1 MIKNLISFPVF
12 SLLIL
17 MLSCTTSQETHQ
29 TAAAEAIS
37 EEPQAVAIV
46 DTESPDDRISP
57 EVQEQHIQY
66 IEAWEKT
73 FKEREKTG
81 QIASFPI
88 NLKGLINA
96 EAFFFEGK
104 IQMVSW
110 NDPAAG
116 INALR
121 SWIFE
126 GERAK
131 FSKIFDHGN
140 NWYRYNYSFIDIDL
154 GCIPYINMGELPKS
168 RAGLISLDQKIVE
181 FSCDNIS
188 QYTAHK
194 LYHAAVLQ
202 HGMKEIFYEGK
213 IADNTGLHL
222 RWEKIGEKIRGSYYN
237 SDETD
242 EVDLA
247 GYQLGDSIHL
257 YEFQGE
263 DTTGK
268 WEGILAEDKSIS
280 GSWTNFKDGKKS
292 PFSLQR
298 SRVYTAANGEKT
310 YQAIYTPPDFESS
323 YLLIDDTEIPFEEV
337 EYLKEHYGFTSTSVV
352 LRGDNDY
359 RAIYDYFEYAM
370 TNTLVPES
378 ITRDEGFP
386 DPEFNYFYFINLHQP
401 DFVSEKERNDGY
413 YSDLTDGFQK
423 KNRMMAYLIKHI
435 DRSPRSLEKLFSW
448 YESSIYEALPDHLYE
463 KMRLGAYFDE
473 LLSSYDSI
481 QTYAN
486 YEGKLEEVYHKLDSL
501 DQARLNKVAGAYG
514 RIEWEDRKEC
524 FRAFFDEKGFVD
536 HIPKLDFWARRQH
549 EGNARTVASILR
561 RLKKGYEEGKGVDG
575 GH

>member
-29 TAAAEAIS
+29 TAAAEATS
-37 EEPQAVAIV
+37 EETQAVPIV
-46 DTESPDDRISP
+46 DTESPDDRISQ

-81 QIASFPI
+81 QIASFPL

-168 RAGLISLDQKIVE
+168 RAGLISLDQKVVE

-194 LYHAAVLQ
+194 LYHTAVLQ

-213 IADNTGLHL
+213 IAEKTGLHL

-237 SDETD
+237 SDEID

-247 GYQLGDSIHL
+247 GYQLKDSIHL

-310 YQAIYTPPDFESS
+310 YQEIYTPPDFESS
-323 YLLIDDTEIPFEEV
+323 YLLFDDTEIPFEEV
-337 EYLKEHYGFTSTSVV
+337 EYLKEYYGFTSTSVV

-463 KMRLGAYFDE
+463 KMRLGVYFDE

-481 QTYAN
+481 QTYTN
-486 YEGKLEEVYHKLDSL
+486 YEIKLEEVYHKLDSL

-561 RLKKGYEEGKGVDG
+561 RLKKGYEEGKGVDE